1 MRSNPDVA
9 GCAGQCVFQLF
20 DGATVVL
27 TATPS
32 PGSVFAGWSGA
43 CTGTAPCQITLGA
56 AAQVIATFNT
66 LTYPLT
72 VSKTGNGQGRVTSAP
87 AGIDCGALCSADFGY
102 DDMVVLQVTPL
113 SGHTFAGWG
122 GDCSGLAEC
131 VVLTYQARQ
140 ITAQFNRPNDVQ
152 LSLQAQVGGS
162 ITSQIGGTDTPC
174 VSTCQTRVTYG
185 SAVTFTATPSAGH
198 VFKGWTGAC
207 SGQAPTCTM
216 TLEQDTQVT
225 ASFISEK
232 QLRVQRLI
240 PILMMLL
247 DD

>member
-1 MRSNPDVA
+1 
-9 GCAGQCVFQLF
+9 
-20 DGATVVL
+20 
-27 TATPS
+27 
-32 PGSVFAGWSGA
+32 
-43 CTGTAPCQITLGA
+43 
-56 AAQVIATFNT
+56 
-66 LTYPLT
+66 
-72 VSKTGNGQGRVTSAP
+72 
-87 AGIDCGALCSADFGY
+87 
-102 DDMVVLQVTPL
+102 MVVLQATPS
-113 SGHTFAGWG
+113 SGHTFEGWG

-140 ITAQFNRPNDVQ
+140 ITAQFSRPNDVQ
-152 LSLQAQVGGS
+152 LSLVAQGGGGISIQTGGS
-162 ITSQIGGTDTPC
+162 DTPC
-174 VSTCQTRVTYG
+174 ANTCQTRVTYG

-207 SGQAPTCTM
+207 SGQTPTCTL

-232 QLRVQRLI
+232 QLRIQRLI